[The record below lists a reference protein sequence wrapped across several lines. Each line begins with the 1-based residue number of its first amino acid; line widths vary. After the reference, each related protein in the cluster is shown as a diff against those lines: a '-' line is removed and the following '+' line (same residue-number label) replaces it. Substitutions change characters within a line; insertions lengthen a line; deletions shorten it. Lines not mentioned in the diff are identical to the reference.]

1 MQYIGEILSLVVAV
15 AWTGAALFSEAATLR
30 IGTIV
35 LNVIRMAGSL
45 LVLGAILWVVTGFP
59 LPQYLNAEAWLWLS
73 LSGLV
78 GYVFGDYCLFN
89 SYLTIGS
96 RYGQLF
102 MTLAPLAAALAGW
115 LILGE
120 KMSLMGILGM
130 LVVGTG
136 IGMSVLN
143 KGGGGQHRPHLKLPV
158 RGVLYGIGAAVGQG
172 GGLVLSKL
180 GMEYYQDGIAVHF
193 GGDLTQA
200 GAVLDYVP
208 VASTFVRRGFYF
220 RASHH
225 GIDRFLHHHGAEW
238 QGATIGSCSER
249 QERYAVHVLCYSLRT
264 NHRCFSLPACHA
276 LHECWSGADA
286 DVVDSCADY
295 LAYMAHLSAKGD
307 GARGGGCLRGSGRS
321 FALLSLRDSWLGN
334 EPLAFE
340 I

>member
-45 LVLGAILWVVTGFP
+45 LVLGVILWVVTGFP

-172 GGLVLSKL
+172 VGLVLSKL
-180 GMEYYQDGIAVHF
+180 GMEHYQDGIAAHF

-208 VASTFVRRGFYF
+208 MASTFVRAITGLIGFF
-220 RASHH
+220 IIMVLSGKARRLAPALRDKK
-225 GIDRFLHHHGAEW
+225 GMLFTFCAILCGP
-238 QGATIGSCSER
+238 TIGVS
-249 QERYAVHVLCYSLRT
+249 
-264 NHRCFSLPACHA
+264 
-276 LHECWSGADA
+276 
-286 DVVDSCADY
+286 
-295 LAYMAHLSAKGD
+295 
-307 GARGGGCLRGSGRS
+307 
-321 FALLSLRDSWLGN
+321 LSLLATLYTNAGVAQTLMSLTPVLIIWPTWLIYRQKVTVLEVVGACVAVAGAS
-334 EPLAFE
+334 LFFL
-340 I
+340 

>member
-1 MQYIGEILSLVVAV
+1 LLTFFDIFAARDKKSCSHFAWTSLAGVGFMRKIESSVNQIFSYRYHIIILKCADSMQYIGEILSLVVAV

-45 LVLGAILWVVTGFP
+45 LVLGVILWVVTGFP

-120 KMSLMGILGM
+120 KMSMMGILGM

-143 KGGGGQHRPHLKLPV
+143 KGGSGQHRPHLKLPV
-158 RGVLYGIGAAVGQG
+158 RGVLMA
-172 GGLVLSKL
+172 S
-180 GMEYYQDGIAVHF
+180 
-193 GGDLTQA
+193 
-200 GAVLDYVP
+200 VP
-208 VASTFVRRGFYF
+208 LWD
-220 RASHH
+220 RA
-225 GIDRFLHHHGAEW
+225 L
-238 QGATIGSCSER
+238 
-249 QERYAVHVLCYSLRT
+249 
-264 NHRCFSLPACHA
+264 
-276 LHECWSGADA
+276 
-286 DVVDSCADY
+286 DSC
-295 LAYMAHLSAKGD
+295 
-307 GARGGGCLRGSGRS
+307 
-321 FALLSLRDSWLGN
+321 
-334 EPLAFE
+334 
-340 I
+340 

>member
-1 MQYIGEILSLVVAV
+1 MSLVVAV

-45 LVLGAILWVVTGFP
+45 LVLGVILWVVTGFP

-143 KGGGGQHRPHLKLPV
+143 KGGSGQHRPHLKLPV

-172 GGLVLSKL
+172 VGLVLSKL
-180 GMEYYQDGIAVHF
+180 GMEHYQDGIAVH
-193 GGDLTQA
+193 
-200 GAVLDYVP
+200 
-208 VASTFVRRGFYF
+208 
-220 RASHH
+220 
-225 GIDRFLHHHGAEW
+225 
-238 QGATIGSCSER
+238 
-249 QERYAVHVLCYSLRT
+249 
-264 NHRCFSLPACHA
+264 
-276 LHECWSGADA
+276 
-286 DVVDSCADY
+286 
-295 LAYMAHLSAKGD
+295 
-307 GARGGGCLRGSGRS
+307 
-321 FALLSLRDSWLGN
+321 
-334 EPLAFE
+334 
-340 I
+340 